1 MPEPG
6 EGRQRELSEADI
18 ERKYDDEVAES
29 AREVLARANPNI
41 DGAIVYL
48 GMAQAEMDAAY
59 ESPDIDAAQHV
70 RIEDPLGGVRDNA
83 GREDI
88 ERRLRAVEDVL
99 QRNNAGAPDEAERK
113 KENVRKFLL
122 FFGLASI
129 ALSVA
134 TLILTAVHRC
144 AAGRSDDD
152 LPLPGGVKARIR
164 ELVDAWKG
172 MSEVDFWAQMGKYA
186 KVSGAAFADLIFF
199 MQYTKQLAPLQV
211 PFYWSSYS
219 DQDAFVARLVQAYR
233 TQDIAALFNLLPTLE
248 YRQDGRPGAEKLPRF
263 YCADL
268 AQMALGEL
276 AQ

>member
-1 MPEPG
+1 MPRPNE
-6 EGRQRELSEADI
+6 EKQSELSRVDE

-29 AREVLARANPNI
+29 AGQVLARAAPNI
-41 DGAIVYL
+41 EGAIVYL

-59 ESPDIDAAQHV
+59 ESPDIDAAQHF

-83 GREDI
+83 GHDAI
-88 ERRLRAVEDVL
+88 ERRLRAIEDVL
-99 QRNNAGAPDEAERK
+99 QRNNAGGPDEAERK

-152 LPLPGGVKARIR
+152 LPLPDAVKARIR

-172 MSEVDFWAQMGKYA
+172 MSDADFWAQIGKYA
-186 KVSGAAFADLIFF
+186 KVSDATFADLIFF
-199 MQYTKQLAPLQV
+199 MQYTKQLAPLQA
-211 PFYWSSYS
+211 PFYWNSYT
-219 DQDAFVARLVQAYR
+219 DQDAFVARLVQADR
-233 TQDIAALFNLLPTLE
+233 TQDIAALFNLLPTFE
-248 YRQDGRPGAEKLPRF
+248 YRQDGRPSPEKLPRF
-263 YCADL
+263 ICADL

-276 AQ
+276 AR